1 MWARLSLFVGTILK
15 KRYANMR
22 QVKSES
28 LTSSYLDNASNHSGK
43 QGQQRNQQIKTTNG
57 VKTLYQRYYY
67 WIVRSIDRVVQPVY
81 WHINNRPQKQYQNSH
96 AGTEDNSRNLEP
108 LIHTHGNK
116 STTGK
121 TNESTK
127 REPNQKL
134 SNSTFATMQKP
145 RVVL

>member
-1 MWARLSLFVGTILK
+1 MNLNIKFAIMIIVSASIGTILAFMWARLSLFVGTILK

-67 WIVRSIDRVVQPVY
+67 
-81 WHINNRPQKQYQNSH
+81 
-96 AGTEDNSRNLEP
+96 
-108 LIHTHGNK
+108 
-116 STTGK
+116 
-121 TNESTK
+121 
-127 REPNQKL
+127 
-134 SNSTFATMQKP
+134 
-145 RVVL
+145 